1 MKFNWMW
8 RWFWFDIFFE
18 VTALKQRAFCL
29 SLVSYNSWHSI
40 EDWERLP
47 HLNAILYQLF
57 TLISWRCLSQ
67 SIRMAHTTKA
77 KSKVGFVM
85 GMASTSIPMAP
96 LSRANIGKTKDMD
109 MENIEM
115 GRERTFTRDFIV
127 REGDMARVNSG
138 WGVSMSTRVIFW
150 KDKCMGKGFCI
161 LRVD

>member
-1 MKFNWMW
+1 MKFNWLW
-8 RWFWFDIFFE
+8 RWLLFYIYLLRELPWNKE
-18 VTALKQRAFCL
+18 P
-29 SLVSYNSWHSI
+29 LVSYSWHST

-47 HLNAILYQLF
+47 HLNAILCQLF
-57 TLISWRCLSQ
+57 TLISWSCFSQ

-127 REGDMARVNSG
+127 REGDMGRVSSG